1 MARLLVIE
9 DEARLRTFLS
19 RTLEADGHFVAT
31 AATGPEGVRAAIDD
45 DFDLLMLDLML
56 PGYDG
61 FEVLRR
67 VLDRDPEQRVLVLS
81 AVGDVAS
88 RVRCLQMGAV
98 DFLTKPFAA
107 AELVARVQAR
117 LRAPKAAAMQR
128 WLKVGEA
135 TLDLERQTLDVAGH
149 AVPLSH
155 REFILLGHLMR
166 RAGEVCSRSE
176 LLASVW
182 GYTDPASNVVDVTVR
197 RVRGKMPLPLI
208 ETVRN
213 VGYTFAAGK
222 T

>member
-9 DEARLRTFLS
+9 DEARLRTFLA
-19 RTLEADGHFVAT
+19 RTLESDGHFVA
-31 AATGPEGVRAAIDD
+31 AEGTGPDGVRRVQEE
-45 DFDLLMLDLML
+45 DFDLLLLDLML

-67 VLDRDPEQRVLVLS
+67 VLDRDPDQRVLVLS
-81 AVGDVAS
+81 AVGDIAS

-98 DFLTKPFAA
+98 DFLSKPFAA
-107 AELVARVQAR
+107 AELVARVRAR
-117 LRAPKAAAMQR
+117 LRAPATGGSQR
-128 WLKVGEA
+128 WLRVGDVS
-135 TLDLERQTLDVAGH
+135 LDLERQSLDVDGQ

-166 RAGEVCSRSE
+166 RAGEVCSRTE

-182 GYTDPASNVVDVTVR
+182 GYTSDPGSNVVDVTVR
-197 RVRGKMPLPLI
+197 RVRGKLPRPLI

-213 VGYTFAAGK
+213 VGYSFAAG
-222 T
+222 

>member
-19 RTLEADGHFVAT
+19 RTLQADGDFVAT
-31 AATGPEGVRAAIDD
+31 AATGAPEGAGGASDNV
-45 DFDLLMLDLML
+45 FGLLLLDLML

-117 LRAPKAAAMQR
+117 LRAAKAAA
-128 WLKVGEA
+128 G
-135 TLDLERQTLDVAGH
+135 
-149 AVPLSH
+149 
-155 REFILLGHLMR
+155 
-166 RAGEVCSRSE
+166 
-176 LLASVW
+176 
-182 GYTDPASNVVDVTVR
+182 
-197 RVRGKMPLPLI
+197 
-208 ETVRN
+208 
-213 VGYTFAAGK
+213 
-222 T
+222 

>member
-1 MARLLVIE
+1 MARLLVVE
-9 DEARLRTFLS
+9 DESRLRTFLA
-19 RTLEADGHFVAT
+19 RTLEADGHFVAS
-31 AATGPEGVRAAIDD
+31 AGTGPDGVRKAHDD
-45 DFDLLMLDLML
+45 EFDLVLLDLML

-81 AVGDVAS
+81 AIGDVAS
-88 RVRCLQMGAV
+88 RVRCLQMGAI

-117 LRAPKAAAMQR
+117 LRTPKSAAAQR
-128 WLKVGEA
+128 WLRVGDA
-135 TLDLERQTLDVAGH
+135 TLDLERQSLDIGGH
-149 AVPLSH
+149 QVPLSH

-166 RAGEVCSRSE
+166 RAGDVCSRNE

-182 GYTDPASNVVDVTVR
+182 GYTDASSNVVEVTVR
-197 RVRGKMPLPLI
+197 RVRGKMPRPLI

-213 VGYTFAAGK
+213 VGYTFSAG
-222 T
+222 